1 MSSKPIVITLDRC
14 SRSPSSAHSKRLLW
28 YSATLALCFMSSGCA
43 ISPLAK
49 HTAAFSTAASLV
61 VDNSSSAYRA
71 VIDLHDQEQTSAGV
85 LLIEAGKPWAPHSV
99 QPLISLVGLKTR
111 LDLLAALK
119 TYSQS
124 LSDLTSGLD
133 SKALDTAASS
143 IGSNMK
149 GLSTAASSE
158 PGLAATG
165 ISVGSQTANAI
176 STASLALGEFLIA
189 PKIKTALRSTTQK
202 MDPQIEVL
210 CTLLTDD
217 IDTIRKT
224 SKRDYEELLVQQ
236 YGFIRDNAA
245 QLSPTDRRAEIE
257 KLPTI
262 LKNEQAADAMLADL
276 HKAIATLALTHHAL
290 AAAAQGNNPEALQ
303 ARIADLA
310 AAGQSL
316 GTYYQGLPTQ

>member
-1 MSSKPIVITLDRC
+1 M
-14 SRSPSSAHSKRLLW
+14 
-28 YSATLALCFMSSGCA
+28 
-43 ISPLAK
+43 
-49 HTAAFSTAASLV
+49 
-61 VDNSSSAYRA
+61 
-71 VIDLHDQEQTSAGV
+71 
-85 LLIEAGKPWAPHSV
+85 
-99 QPLISLVGLKTR
+99 KTR

-133 SKALDTAASS
+133 SKALDTAAAS
-143 IGSNMK
+143 IGSNLK
-149 GLSTAASSE
+149 DLSTAASSE
-158 PGLAATG
+158 PGFAATG

-189 PKIKTALRSTTQK
+189 PKIKTAVRSTTQK

-262 LKNEQAADAMLADL
+262 LKNEQAVDAMLADL
-276 HKAIATLALTHHAL
+276 HKAISTLALTHHAL

-303 ARIADLA
+303 SRIADLA
-310 AAGQSL
+310 AVGQSL
-316 GTYYQGLPTQ
+316 GTFYQGLPTQ